1 MASPFDKFYSG
12 DMAPPTRVNG
22 TLVPTPVNDQTDWND
37 FYGSVG
43 ITGKEPAGSGLISRS
58 VKTVAI
64 DPFTGQPIAAGGGAP
79 NSATME
85 ALYANMKGRGQPPRM
100 GYIDPSLGNQRL
112 AAGSE
117 GLPLNTSGGQYGA
130 GNPLVMS
137 ALTAQQSANPA
148 VAAATAS
155 MASGGN
161 IKPGWINAPS
171 FNSGPKFP
179 VTASREIR
187 TAYADMVAGEPGA
200 MDRYGK
206 LLADQAGQGNIRI
219 SSGGG
224 SKNNGSIMPA
234 GYDGGVGGVTD
245 NPGYV
250 TTATGKTVAAGTTY
264 QQGANGAGKPYTYQ
278 VQKDG
283 SIKNLTTG
291 RITAPATR

>member
-22 TLVPTPVNDQTDWND
+22 ALVPTSNETNWND

-43 ITGKEPAGSGLISRS
+43 ITGKEPAGSELISRS

-64 DPFTGQPIAAGGGAP
+64 DPFTGQPIAAGGAKP

-100 GYIDPSLGNQRL
+100 SYIDPSLGNQRL

-137 ALTAQQSANPA
+137 ALTAQQKANPA
-148 VAAATAS
+148 VDAATA

-161 IKPGWINAPS
+161 IKPGWANPAGI
-171 FNSGPKFP
+171 NSGPKFP
-179 VTASREIR
+179 VASTPQIEI
-187 TAYADMVAGEPGA
+187 AYADMVAGKPGA

-224 SKNNGSIMPA
+224 DGGSSGGGSSSSSVPA
-234 GYDGGVGGVTD
+234 GQPVKI
-245 NPGYV
+245 
-250 TTATGKTVAAGTTY
+250 ATGKTATSGQTY

-278 VQKDG
+278 VQPNG

>member
-12 DMAPPTRVNG
+12 DMAPPAIDKYGAFVNTPNKASQFKVNRGGSSSQGAGELTTR
-22 TLVPTPVNDQTDWND
+22 T
-37 FYGSVG
+37 
-43 ITGKEPAGSGLISRS
+43 

-64 DPFTGQPIAAGGGAP
+64 DPFTGQPIAAGGG
-79 NSATME
+79 
-85 ALYANMKGRGQPPRM
+85 
-100 GYIDPSLGNQRL
+100 
-112 AAGSE
+112 GST
-117 GLPLNTSGGQYGA
+117 G
-130 GNPLVMS
+130 
-137 ALTAQQSANPA
+137 ANPA
-148 VAAATAS
+148 VLAQMNKNATGRGLPADYRSQYNNWVVDYALRDAVPQRIALDKNGQQVQPIGYNPQQDNPAVTAAIT
-155 MASGGN
+155 MGNGGKN

-179 VTASREIR
+179 VTASPEIR

-224 SKNNGSIMPA
+224 GGSSGGGSSSSGVPA
-234 GYDGGVGGVTD
+234 GQLVKI
-245 NPGYV
+245 
-250 TTATGKTVAAGTTY
+250 ATGKTATSGQTY

-278 VQKDG
+278 VQPNG